1 MKQICLNC
9 THFECCDEYGEFLE
23 KGFCGIDP
31 LLKDVE
37 DDDTCSQYKANPQRE
52 EDLKNGM

>member
-9 THFECCDEYGEFLE
+9 IYFECYDDMGEFLE
-23 KGFCGIDP
+23 KGYCMGTTMS
-31 LLKDVE
+31 VN